1 MSTAGKLNK
10 QAGFTLLELAVVVLL
25 IALFTG
31 LSIPLL
37 GRLGD
42 SGLDSSARRLA
53 GTVKYLFN
61 EAALSGRPY
70 RLTYNLAQGTYRA
83 ARLET
88 SGELTAEGGIVR
100 EQRLKGDTRFRDLV
114 VGGRGTVSDGEVTT
128 EILPIGWMEE
138 TTIHLDDGADQV
150 LTLHINPFTG
160 ATEVYQGYREF

>member
-1 MSTAGKLNK
+1 MSTAGTLNR
-10 QAGFTLLELAVVVLL
+10 QTGFTLIELAVVVLL

-37 GRLGD
+37 SRIGD
-42 SGLDSSARRLA
+42 HGLDSSARRLA

-70 RLTYNLAQGTYRA
+70 RLTYNLTQGTYRA

-88 SGELTAEGGIVR
+88 SGELTAQGGLVR
-100 EQRLKGDTRFRDLV
+100 EQRLKGDARFKDLTI
-114 VGGRGTVSDGEVTT
+114 GGRGTLSDGEVTT
-128 EILPIGWMEE
+128 DILPVGWMEE
-138 TTIHLDDGADQV
+138 TTIHLDDGSDQI

>member
-1 MSTAGKLNK
+1 MSTAGKLNRPS
-10 QAGFTLLELAVVVLL
+10 GFTLVELAVVVLL

-31 LSIPLL
+31 LSIPLF

-42 SGLDSSARRLA
+42 GGLDSSARRLA

-70 RLTYNLAQGTYRA
+70 RLTYNLSQGTYRA

-88 SGELTAEGGIVR
+88 SGELIVEGGLVR
-100 EQRLKGDTRFRDLV
+100 EQRLKGNTRFRDLAI
-114 VGGRGTVSDGEVTT
+114 GGRGTFSEGEVTT
-128 EILPIGWMEE
+128 EILPVGWMEE
-138 TTIHLDDGADQV
+138 TTIHLEDGADQV